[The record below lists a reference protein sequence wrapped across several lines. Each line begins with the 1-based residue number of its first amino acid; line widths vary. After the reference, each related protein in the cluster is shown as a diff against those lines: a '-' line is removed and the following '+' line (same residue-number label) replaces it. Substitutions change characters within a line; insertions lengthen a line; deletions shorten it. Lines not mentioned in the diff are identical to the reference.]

1 MVKVNMHEA
10 KTQLSQYVAM
20 VESGQEDRVVLMRGN
35 KPAAQ
40 IDPYV
45 EQAHPFTFGLLAG
58 QYEFGDIDSCND
70 EVAELF
76 EAV

>member
-1 MVKVNMHEA
+1 
-10 KTQLSQYVAM
+10 
-20 VESGQEDRVVLMRGN
+20 MRGN

-40 IDPYV
+40 INPYV

-58 QYEFGDIDSCND
+58 QYEFGDIDSCNN

>member
-1 MVKVNMHEA
+1 MVKVNMHTA

-40 IDPYV
+40 ISPYT
-45 EQAHPFTFGLLAG
+45 EQVHPFTLGLLAG
-58 QYEFGDIDSCND
+58 QFELGDIDSCND
-70 EVAELF
+70 EIAELF
-76 EAV
+76 EGE